1 MKLSITAGLI
11 CTALVS
17 IALGC
22 GGDDDAATNTPDTP
36 ASVTTSAGNGGTG
49 TATATDEATPDDGG
63 NGGDDDG
70 DIAEYFR
77 DLAARFEFSRQGS
90 DAAVATFN
98 TDIDAAATLDQQK
111 QVIND
116 FLDEMIQVFDDSILT
131 MNGFSVPTIAEDS
144 HFTFR
149 DDIVE
154 AKAIS
159 ATLKDDLEDAETG
172 EEAQAIINDFNVEV
186 GALIDHAQAACR
198 ELQDIADG
206 QNIDEDLECNAP

>member
-1 MKLSITAGLI
+1 MKLSITAGLM
-11 CTALVS
+11 CTALVA
-17 IALGC
+17 IAVGC
-22 GGDDDAATNTPDTP
+22 GGDDDTATNTPGRP
-36 ASVTTSAGNGGTG
+36 ASVTATTGNGG
-49 TATATDEATPDDGG
+49 TATATDEATPDDAANGG
-63 NGGDDDG
+63 NDDG

-77 DLAARFEFSRQGS
+77 DLAARFEFSRQDS

-98 TDIDAAATLDQQK
+98 TDLDAAVTLDQEK

-116 FLDEMIQVFDDSILT
+116 FLDDMIQVFDDSILT
-131 MNGFSVPTIAEDS
+131 MNGFSVPAIAEDP

-159 ATLKDDLEDAETG
+159 ETLKDDLDAAETG
-172 EEAQAIINDFNVEV
+172 EEAQAIINDFDAEV

-198 ELQDIADG
+198 ELQDIADE

>member
-1 MKLSITAGLI
+1 MKLAITAGLI
-11 CTALVS
+11 CTALVA
-17 IALGC
+17 IAVGC
-22 GGDDDAATNTPDTP
+22 GGDDDSATNTPGTP
-36 ASVTTSAGNGGTG
+36 ASVSATAGNSG

-77 DLAARFEFSRQGS
+77 DLAARFEFSRQDS

-98 TDIDAAATLDQQK
+98 TNLDAAATLDQQK

-131 MNGFSVPTIAEDS
+131 MNGFSVPAIAEDP

-159 ATLKDDLEDAETG
+159 ETLKGDLEDAETS
-172 EEAQAIINDFNVEV
+172 EEAEAIINDFDAEV
-186 GALIDHAQAACR
+186 GALVDHAQAACR

>member
-1 MKLSITAGLI
+1 MKLAITAGLI
-11 CTALVS
+11 CTALAAMAV
-17 IALGC
+17 GC

-36 ASVTTSAGNGGTG
+36 ASVTTSAGNGGT
-49 TATATDEATPDDGG
+49 ATATDEATPDDSG

-77 DLAARFEFSRQGS
+77 DLAARFEFSRQDS

-98 TDIDAAATLDQQK
+98 TDFDAAATLDQQK

-116 FLDEMIQVFDDSILT
+116 FLDAMIQVFDDSILT

-149 DDIVE
+149 DDTVE

-159 ATLKDDLEDAETG
+159 ETLKDDLEDTETG
-172 EEAQAIINDFNVEV
+172 EEAQAIINDFDAEV